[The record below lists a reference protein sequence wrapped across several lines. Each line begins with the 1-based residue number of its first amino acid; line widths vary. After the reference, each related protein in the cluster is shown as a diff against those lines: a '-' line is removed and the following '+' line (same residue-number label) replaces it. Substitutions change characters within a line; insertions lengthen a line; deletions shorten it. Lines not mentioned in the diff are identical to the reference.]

1 MGRVLVT
8 GAGGQ
13 VGAELV
19 AALRGVY
26 GETTVLATDLRPDGA
41 PSDTGPFEQLD
52 CTDARAVADSVSR
65 FGADTIYHLAAI
77 LSVRAEDQPQKA
89 YGVNLGGLFNVLEV
103 ARESGAAVFVPSSI
117 AAFGPSTP
125 QDPTPQDTIQRPT
138 SMYGITKVAGEL
150 LCDYYHD
157 CFGVDTRGVRFPGLI
172 SHVAAPGGGTTDYAV
187 EIFHHAIEHGSYTCF
202 LRPDTQMDMMYMP
215 DAVRAATEL
224 MEADPKKLVHRNA
237 FNLTA
242 MQLTPETLAA
252 EIARHIPG
260 FTIDYEVD
268 LRRQGIADS
277 WPRRVDDSAARQEW
291 GWEHEYGLDSLTT
304 DMIAQLRR
312 HGN

>member
-1 MGRVLVT
+1 MGRVLIT

-77 LSVRAEDQPQKA
+77 LSVPAEDQPQKA

-103 ARESGAAVFVPSSI
+103 ARESGAAVFFPSSI

-138 SMYGITKVAGEL
+138 SMYGMTK
-150 LCDYYHD
+150 
-157 CFGVDTRGVRFPGLI
+157 
-172 SHVAAPGGGTTDYAV
+172 
-187 EIFHHAIEHGSYTCF
+187 
-202 LRPDTQMDMMYMP
+202 
-215 DAVRAATEL
+215 
-224 MEADPKKLVHRNA
+224 
-237 FNLTA
+237 
-242 MQLTPETLAA
+242 
-252 EIARHIPG
+252 
-260 FTIDYEVD
+260 
-268 LRRQGIADS
+268 
-277 WPRRVDDSAARQEW
+277 
-291 GWEHEYGLDSLTT
+291 YGLDSLTT